1 MVYDIL
7 DRIVLLHEPVPLLT
21 RVPIGFLERELA
33 FSQLLVQDRIQAVT
47 RLFLFGLERGVVVG
61 TVKPSERKSDEE
73 LEAELVDDE
82 LLEEEEN
89 ESDNP
94 DDYKGLDLKGWIQ
107 LLPQNFLIHD
117 GLRCLEDFPDVVTNV
132 RGMVADLDATSAYP
146 TATLVGNVSKKTCV
160 NEVIRIDGLSEETFR
175 EQNLSVCLGGVN
187 TLEYFNVMFSMPSMD
202 SQEMDMLID
211 SVC

>member
-1 MVYDIL
+1 MPSFAGMTDFQKFNSNPKK
-7 DRIVLLHEPVPLLT
+7 IVD
-21 RVPIGFLERELA
+21 A
-33 FSQLLVQDRIQAVT
+33 
-47 RLFLFGLERGVVVG
+47 LFLFGLERDQVVG
-61 TVKPSERKSDEE
+61 SVKPSERKTEEE
-73 LEAELVDDE
+73 LEAELIDDE
-82 LLEEEEN
+82 LLDDETT

-132 RGMVADLDATSAYP
+132 RGVVVDLDATSAYP

-160 NEVIRIDGLSEETFR
+160 NEVIRIDGLSQETFR

-187 TLEYFNVMFSMPSMD
+187 SLEYFSTCFSMPALD
-202 SQEMDMLID
+202 SDEMQYLID